1 MDSAESPTQNHRLAP
16 RAPCPVLI
24 VEDDEDLRDMMA
36 QMLSIEGF
44 SAASVANGQEALTYL
59 RGGGEASVI
68 LLDLRMPV
76 MDGWAFRREQRA
88 DAGLA
93 GIPIVILSGVEA
105 DRVHELDA
113 AASFNKPVSFPE
125 VVDVVRRLCETPRM
139 GTSR

>member
-1 MDSAESPTQNHRLAP
+1 MKARSADRI
-16 RAPCPVLI
+16 VLL
-24 VEDDEDLRDMMA
+24 VDDDTAVR
-36 QMLSIEGF
+36 QMLARALAFEAF
-44 SAASVANGQEALTYL
+44 VVVEAANGLEALEQL
-59 RGGGEASVI
+59 RQGCGAGVI
-68 LLDLRMPV
+68 VLDLRMPV